1 MPGPLFHGT
10 HTPLAGAPCIPRSNR
25 LRWLRQH
32 WPVATITAGVF
43 MLLIWMGALMCF
55 ALMFAHRI

>member
-1 MPGPLFHGT
+1 
-10 HTPLAGAPCIPRSNR
+10 
-25 LRWLRQH
+25 
-32 WPVATITAGVF
+32 VATITAGVF